1 MSKKLINVKKD
12 NSIQNVKLAK
22 SSVKFKILLNKQL
35 ENKFGFD
42 KLKCSKGNKDFDNF
56 LNDTLSKGLSI
67 SEVDKLF
74 RRTRGRPESIVVEGQ
89 ERELIHYGKDMKAFR
104 IFGYYDNEYFILTK
118 IDTNHKTHSN

>member
-22 SSVKFKILLNKQL
+22 SSVKFKILLNQQL

-42 KLKCSKGNKDFDNF
+42 KLNCSNGNREFHNF
-56 LNDTLSKGLSI
+56 LNDTLNKGLSI
-67 SEVDKLF
+67 SEVDNLF
-74 RRTRGRPESIVVEGQ
+74 KRTRGKSESIMIEGQ
-89 ERELIHYGKDMKAFR
+89 ERELIHYGKDRKAFR

-118 IDTNHKTHSN
+118 IDTNHKTHN